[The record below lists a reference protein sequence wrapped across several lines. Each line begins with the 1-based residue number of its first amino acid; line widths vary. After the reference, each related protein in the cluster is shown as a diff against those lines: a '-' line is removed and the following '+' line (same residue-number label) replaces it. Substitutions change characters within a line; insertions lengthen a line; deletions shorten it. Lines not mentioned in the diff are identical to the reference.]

1 MFNSNN
7 KERLKIKV
15 NQSKP
20 KKNVL
25 GIVHIG
31 ADHAGFYLKEALVN
45 YLRKLKYEVVDHG
58 AHVYDEFDDYP
69 DFVAPVGKAVSDQP
83 NSVKGIVIGGS
94 GQGEAMVANQFPN
107 VRAVVFYGNKVFQN
121 SDIIKL
127 SRQHNDANVLSLGAR
142 FLTTGEAKQAVK
154 TWLTTPFS
162 GEYKHIR
169 RIKKVEKILREV
181 RLKKNF

>member
-1 MFNSNN
+1 MLTV
-7 KERLKIKV
+7 KEKIKV
-15 NQSKP
+15 KVNAPKV
-20 KKNVL
+20 KKNSAGV
-25 GIVHIG
+25 VHIG
-31 ADHAGFYLKEALVN
+31 ADHAGFELKEALVN
-45 YLRKLKYEVVDHG
+45 YLRKLKYEVIDHG

-69 DFVAPVGKAVSDQP
+69 DFVAPVGEAVSSHP
-83 NSVKGIVIGGS
+83 NGVKGIVIGGS

-107 VRAVVFYGNKVFQN
+107 VRAVVFYGNKVFQG

-142 FLTTGEAKQAVK
+142 FLTTGEAKDAVRV
-154 TWLTTPFS
+154 WLTTPFS

-169 RIKKVEKILREV
+169 RIKKIEKILREV